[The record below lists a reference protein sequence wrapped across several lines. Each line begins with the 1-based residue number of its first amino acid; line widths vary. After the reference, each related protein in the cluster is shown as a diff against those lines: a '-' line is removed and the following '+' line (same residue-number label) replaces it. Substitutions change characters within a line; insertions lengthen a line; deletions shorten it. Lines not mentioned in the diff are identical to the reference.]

1 MTKEQL
7 NVIVGLLAGTQT
19 AVVTLADYLSK
30 TGMLSKPDLA
40 KHFSTTATGLPEE
53 MHNRALIA
61 TVLQQISD
69 GLNAVQDQTAED
81 QIRKLLH

>member
-30 TGMLSKPDLA
+30 SGVLSKSDLA
-40 KHFSTTATGLPEE
+40 QHFSATVTGLPEE
-53 MHNRALIA
+53 MNNRALIA
-61 TVLQQISD
+61 MVLRQISD